1 MNNNGEIKYY
11 TRSNGEKIPMKDV
24 EFTHLSNSLA
34 KRLREIFDIE
44 DKDIFY
50 NSLKDIKD
58 IQEEIYRRINDFG
71 TKFESNDINE
81 Q

>member
-1 MNNNGEIKYY
+1 MLNEEIKYY
-11 TRSNGEKIPMKDV
+11 TSSDGTKTPLKDV

-50 NSLKDIKD
+50 NNLKDIKD